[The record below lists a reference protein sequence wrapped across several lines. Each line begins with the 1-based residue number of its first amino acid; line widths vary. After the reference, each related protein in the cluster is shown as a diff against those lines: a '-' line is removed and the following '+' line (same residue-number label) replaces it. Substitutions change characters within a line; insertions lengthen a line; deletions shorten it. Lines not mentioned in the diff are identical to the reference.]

1 MIVILRLRRRI
12 SRSATDFRF
21 IAISPSLALISFTA
35 FRMTKNRNI
44 SKNRTPRGVSCQT
57 VKNASQNFVRK
68 DETKSNLFFAP
79 ACTKRKIQ
87 IGLQVWNLF
96 AECGQI
102 MRAADLLAH
111 RVSGGF

>member
-1 MIVILRLRRRI
+1 
-12 SRSATDFRF
+12 
-21 IAISPSLALISFTA
+21 
-35 FRMTKNRNI
+35 
-44 SKNRTPRGVSCQT
+44 
-57 VKNASQNFVRK
+57 NASQNFVRK

-102 MRAADLLAH
+102 MRAAPHVYVGSANALTAWRWLQTCLPIA
-111 RVSGGF
+111 